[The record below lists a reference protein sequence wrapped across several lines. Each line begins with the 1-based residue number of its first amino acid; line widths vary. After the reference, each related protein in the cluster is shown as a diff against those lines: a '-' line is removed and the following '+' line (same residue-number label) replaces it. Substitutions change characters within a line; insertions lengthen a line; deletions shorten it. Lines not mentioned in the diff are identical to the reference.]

1 MREYNCVTLLYS
13 KEDARLLPFRM
24 NSMSNYRQNCMLG
37 SIVAFKLGYIYTNFG
52 ETCERKKKKKKKRK
66 IDRKRTCTSASKV
79 R

>member
-1 MREYNCVTLLYS
+1 
-13 KEDARLLPFRM
+13 
-24 NSMSNYRQNCMLG
+24 MLG